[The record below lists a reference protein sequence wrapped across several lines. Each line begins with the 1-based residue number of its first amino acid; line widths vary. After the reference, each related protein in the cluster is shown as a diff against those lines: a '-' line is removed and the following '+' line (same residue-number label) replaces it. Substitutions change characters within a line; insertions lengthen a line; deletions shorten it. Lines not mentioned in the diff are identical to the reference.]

1 MGTPI
6 EPSGEVQGGNDGGTV
21 ENAPGPNPAWADVL
35 GVIPESLHPAV
46 TPHFEKWDQSAQ
58 QRIESLNQ
66 QVTQFESYKPFV
78 ESGISPQDLEQGL
91 QLMYQLNTNPQG
103 VYQALAEAYGFAQ
116 QQPQNQ
122 EPTGNQNEQDPGFQD
137 PRYDELTAQQQQM
150 QQGLELVAQTILQ
163 QQQQKIEAE
172 ADAEVDA
179 ELKQLK
185 EKHPGISEE
194 FALALMVNG
203 FDVNQ
208 VGERWQ
214 AMSQGLLQ
222 QNPRPFAPS
231 VLGTNGGG
239 TGLPSQAIDPR
250 KMSGVDRRNLVAQ
263 MAQHMMNQP

>member
-116 QQPQNQ
+116 
-122 EPTGNQNEQDPGFQD
+122 
-137 PRYDELTAQQQQM
+137 